1 MVRHIPNLITGL
13 RLVLLPV
20 VWYYIWQREYER
32 AILVGFF
39 ASASDA
45 LDGYLA
51 RRLKA
56 ESRFGAIADPIA
68 DKLLLSGSY
77 ATFGLAREI
86 PWWLPT
92 IVIGRDL
99 LILAIAVLIL
109 AFSKVRDFPPSAW
122 GKFSTFVQIITG
134 LVILLKRALG
144 GDIYWNRVEIVF
156 LWGCAAV
163 TLWSGAHYAW
173 VVWRRLQE
181 FNAGMKN

>member
-1 MVRHIPNLITGL
+1 VIRHIPNLITGL

-20 VWYYIWQREYER
+20 VWYAIWEREYEK

-39 ASASDA
+39 ASISDA

-51 RRLKA
+51 RKLKA

-77 ATFGLAREI
+77 ATFWIAREV
-86 PWWLPT
+86 PAWLPG

-99 LILAIAVLIL
+99 LILLVALLVWR
-109 AFSKVRDFPPSAW
+109 FTKVRDFPPSVW

-134 LVILLKRALG
+134 LVILLNRSLG
-144 GDIYWNRVEIVF
+144 GDIYTHRVEPWF

-163 TLWSGAHYAW
+163 TLWSGFHYAW
-173 VVWRRLQE
+173 IVYRRLTTGPQQ
-181 FNAGMKN
+181 A